1 MKNLKKIIAWT
12 AIAIVIQHTI
22 FLYLENVYCATD
34 IDTTAEKVETQERKN
49 NDKMEIE
56 IKPGVTNLTVSSD
69 GRFVAYLDNG
79 KLKVLDSSDNT
90 EKEFENIYN
99 SEERYSGEG
108 EEVESSTSD
117 STDKDTS
124 KNANK
129 NTNNNTNNNTDKNT
143 NSNENKKTSTN
154 TSTVKQNESKKDN
167 ETTNNNNQNINGVG
181 NSSINENTS
190 TSTPEGKVD
199 KPESNTGNTTVTET
213 PGNAG
218 VGPWNDVTST
228 DTPATGTGSI
238 DGQGNTGVGPWNDDI
253 STDKTDTNTSNT
265 QGPESTEGKE
275 FNSESTEVKE
285 NITYNTDISRT
296 INTNPMLLAGTNIFG
311 NELENI
317 TLLSNKGTTAKTI
330 DAEIVFY
337 KWLPNESNMIV
348 IRKIKENGV
357 YYFEPISFDAKKGK
371 VRELADFDLNKMRIE
386 LQNTEDKVDDI
397 AFSTSTNSLYI
408 KIKKANGNSSLYY
421 VNVMNQ
427 LERVKYNTSIGKVV
441 VPTTNANAVIEENS
455 EIKML
460 NNGEVLIP
468 NVENAKILGTDSS
481 DNVYF
486 GELIN
491 GKINKI
497 YYTVLSDKNRIWNEL
512 ALAKPVE
519 QEDIVIDYS
528 GKVYVNNKLDSNVL
542 ELTTNKTISYN
553 GDLLQSYSKGI
564 IVKSGDTLLKTN
576 IEE

>member
-22 FLYLENVYCATD
+22 FLYLENVYCSTE
-34 IDTTAEKVETQERKN
+34 INTKAEKVETQERKD

-108 EEVESSTSD
+108 DVTESTKSS
-117 STDKDTS
+117 DKDTS
-124 KNANK
+124 KETSKDVN
-129 NTNNNTNNNTDKNT
+129 KNT
-143 NSNENKKTSTN
+143 NSNENTKTN
-154 TSTVKQNESKKDN
+154 TSTVKQNGSKKDN
-167 ETTNNNNQNINGVG
+167 ETTNNNNKNVNGVG

-190 TSTPEGKVD
+190 TSTPEGTLD
-199 KPESNTGNTTVTET
+199 KPESNAGNTTVTET
-213 PGNAG
+213 PENIG

-253 STDKTDTNTSNT
+253 STEKTDTNASNT
-265 QGPESTEGKE
+265 QGAEGKE
-275 FNSESTEVKE
+275 FNSDGTEAKE
-285 NITYNTDISRT
+285 NITYNTDINRT
-296 INTNPMLLAGTNIFG
+296 INTNSMLLAGTNIFG
-311 NELENI
+311 NKLKNI
-317 TLLSNKGTTAKTI
+317 TLLSNQSTTAKII

-348 IRKIKENGV
+348 IRKIKENGE

-371 VRELADFDLNKMRIE
+371 ARELADFDLNKMRIE
-386 LQNTEDKVDDI
+386 LQNEEDKVEDI

-408 KIKKANGNSSLYY
+408 KIKKANGNYSLYY

-468 NVENAKILGTDSS
+468 NVEKAKILGTDSS

-486 GELIN
+486 GKLIN

-497 YYTVLSDKNRIWNEL
+497 YYTVLSDKNRTWNEF
-512 ALAKPVE
+512 ALTKPVE
-519 QEDIVIDYS
+519 QEDIIIDYS
-528 GKVYVNNKLDSNVL
+528 GKVYVNNKSDSTVL

>member
-22 FLYLENVYCATD
+22 FLYLENVYCSTE
-34 IDTTAEKVETQERKN
+34 INTKAEKVETQERKDN
-49 NDKMEIE
+49 NKMEIE
-56 IKPGVTNLTVSSD
+56 IKPGLTNLTVSSD

-108 EEVESSTSD
+108 DVIESTESS
-117 STDKDTS
+117 DKDTS
-124 KNANK
+124 KEASKDVNK
-129 NTNNNTNNNTDKNT
+129 NTNKNT
-143 NSNENKKTSTN
+143 NSNENTKTN
-154 TSTVKQNESKKDN
+154 TSTVKQNGSKKDN
-167 ETTNNNNQNINGVG
+167 ETTNNNNKNVNGVG

-190 TSTPEGKVD
+190 TSTPEGTLD
-199 KPESNTGNTTVTET
+199 KPESNAGNTTVTEI
-213 PGNAG
+213 PENIG

-253 STDKTDTNTSNT
+253 STEKTDTNASNT
-265 QGPESTEGKE
+265 QGTESTEGKE
-275 FNSESTEVKE
+275 FNSEGTEAKE
-285 NITYNTDISRT
+285 NITYNTDINRT
-296 INTNPMLLAGTNIFG
+296 INTNSMLLAGTNIFG
-311 NELENI
+311 NKLKNI
-317 TLLSNKGTTAKTI
+317 TLLSNQSIKAKTI

-348 IRKIKENGV
+348 IRKIKENGA

-371 VRELADFDLNKMRIE
+371 ARELADFDLNKMRIE
-386 LQNTEDKVDDI
+386 LQNEGDKVEDI

-408 KIKKANGNSSLYY
+408 KIKKANGNCSLYY

-468 NVENAKILGTDSS
+468 NVEKAKILGTDSS

-497 YYTVLSDKNRIWNEL
+497 YYTVLSDKNRTWNEF
-512 ALAKPVE
+512 ALTKPVE
-519 QEDIVIDYS
+519 QEDIIIDYS
-528 GKVYVNNKLDSNVL
+528 GKVYVNNKSDSTVL

>member
-12 AIAIVIQHTI
+12 AIAIVIQQTI
-22 FLYLENVYCATD
+22 FLYLENVYCSTE
-34 IDTTAEKVETQERKN
+34 INTKAEKVETQERKDN
-49 NDKMEIE
+49 NKMEIE
-56 IKPGVTNLTVSSD
+56 IKSGVTNLTVSSD

-108 EEVESSTSD
+108 DVTESTESS
-117 STDKDTS
+117 DKDTS
-124 KNANK
+124 KETSKDVNK
-129 NTNNNTNNNTDKNT
+129 NTNKNT
-143 NSNENKKTSTN
+143 NSNENTKTN
-154 TSTVKQNESKKDN
+154 TSTVKQNGSKKDN
-167 ETTNNNNQNINGVG
+167 ETTNNNNKNVNGVG

-190 TSTPEGKVD
+190 TSTPEGTLD
-199 KPESNTGNTTVTET
+199 KPESNAGNTTVTET
-213 PGNAG
+213 PENTG

-253 STDKTDTNTSNT
+253 STEKTDTNASNT
-265 QGPESTEGKE
+265 QGTGSTEGKE
-275 FNSESTEVKE
+275 FNSEGTEAKE
-285 NITYNTDISRT
+285 NITYNTDINRT
-296 INTNPMLLAGTNIFG
+296 INTNSMLLAGTNIFG
-311 NELENI
+311 NKLKNI
-317 TLLSNKGTTAKTI
+317 TLLSNQSTTAKTI

-348 IRKIKENGV
+348 IRKIKENGA

-371 VRELADFDLNKMRIE
+371 ARELADFDLNKMRIE
-386 LQNTEDKVDDI
+386 LQNEEDKVEDI

-408 KIKKANGNSSLYY
+408 KIKKANGNYSLYY

-468 NVENAKILGTDSS
+468 NVEKAKILGTDSS

-497 YYTVLSDKNRIWNEL
+497 YYTVLSDKNRTWNEF
-512 ALAKPVE
+512 ALTKPVE
-519 QEDIVIDYS
+519 QEDIIIDYS
-528 GKVYVNNKLDSNVL
+528 GKVYVNNKSDSTVL

-553 GDLLQSYSKGI
+553 GVLLQSYSKGI

>member
-22 FLYLENVYCATD
+22 FLYLENVYCSTD
-34 IDTTAEKVETQERKN
+34 ISTKAEKVETQESKDS
-49 NDKMEIE
+49 DKMEIK
-56 IKPGVTNLTVSSD
+56 IKSGVTNLTVSSD

-99 SEERYSGEG
+99 SEEKYSGEAI
-108 EEVESSTSD
+108 ESSS
-117 STDKDTS
+117 SAEDTS
-124 KNANK
+124 KDTNK
-129 NTNNNTNNNTDKNT
+129 NTTSNTNKNT
-143 NSNENKKTSTN
+143 NSNENKKTNTN
-154 TSTVKQNESKKDN
+154 TATVKQNESKNNN
-167 ETTNNNNQNINGVG
+167 ESTTNNNKNINGVG

-190 TSTPEGKVD
+190 TSTPEGTVD
-199 KPESNTGNTTVTET
+199 KPESNAGNTTITET
-213 PGNAG
+213 QENTG

-228 DTPATGTGSI
+228 DTPATESESV
-238 DGQGNTGVGPWNDDI
+238 DGQGNTGVGPWNDEV
-253 STDKTDTNTSNT
+253 STEKNDTSSSNT
-265 QGPESTEGKE
+265 KATENTESNE
-275 FNSESTEVKE
+275 FNSEGTEAKE
-285 NITYNTDISRT
+285 NITYNTDINST
-296 INTNPMLLAGTNIFG
+296 INTNSMLLAGTNILG
-311 NELENI
+311 NKLGNKLGNI
-317 TLLSNKGTTAKTI
+317 TLLSNQSTTTKTI

-371 VRELADFDLNKMRIE
+371 ARELADFDLNKMRIE
-386 LQNTEDKVDDI
+386 LQNEDDKVEDI

-408 KIKKANGNSSLYY
+408 KIKKANGNYSLYY

-468 NVENAKILGTDSS
+468 NVEKAKILGTDSS

-497 YYTVLSDKNRIWNEL
+497 YYTVLSDKNRSWNEL
-512 ALAKPVE
+512 ALTNPVE
-519 QEDIVIDYS
+519 QDDIIIDYS
-528 GKVYVNNKLDSNVL
+528 GRVYVNNRADSTVL
-542 ELTTNKTISYN
+542 ELTTNQTISYN
-553 GDLLQSYSKGI
+553 GELVQSYSKGI
-564 IVKSGDTLLKTN
+564 VVKSGDTLLKIK

>member
-12 AIAIVIQHTI
+12 AIAIVIQQTI
-22 FLYLENVYCATD
+22 FLYLENVYCSTE
-34 IDTTAEKVETQERKN
+34 INTKAEKVETQERKDN
-49 NDKMEIE
+49 NKMEIE
-56 IKPGVTNLTVSSD
+56 IKSGVTNLTVSSD

-108 EEVESSTSD
+108 DVTESTESS
-117 STDKDTS
+117 DKDTS
-124 KNANK
+124 KETSKDVNK
-129 NTNNNTNNNTDKNT
+129 NTNKNT
-143 NSNENKKTSTN
+143 NSNENTKTN
-154 TSTVKQNESKKDN
+154 TSTVKQNGSKKDN
-167 ETTNNNNQNINGVG
+167 ETTNNNNKNVNGVG

-190 TSTPEGKVD
+190 TSTPEGTLD
-199 KPESNTGNTTVTET
+199 KPESNAGNTTVTET
-213 PGNAG
+213 PENTG

-253 STDKTDTNTSNT
+253 STEKTDTNASNT
-265 QGPESTEGKE
+265 QGTGSTEGKE
-275 FNSESTEVKE
+275 FNSEGTEAKE
-285 NITYNTDISRT
+285 NITYNTDINRT
-296 INTNPMLLAGTNIFG
+296 INTNSMLLAGTNIFG
-311 NELENI
+311 NKLKNI
-317 TLLSNKGTTAKTI
+317 TLLSNQSTTAKTI

-348 IRKIKENGV
+348 IRKIKENGA

-371 VRELADFDLNKMRIE
+371 ARELADFDLNKMRIE
-386 LQNTEDKVDDI
+386 LQNEEDKVEDI

-408 KIKKANGNSSLYY
+408 KIKKANGNYSLYY

-460 NNGEVLIP
+460 NNGEVLIS
-468 NVENAKILGTDSS
+468 NVEKAKILGTDSS

-497 YYTVLSDKNRIWNEL
+497 YYTVLSDKNRTWNEF
-512 ALAKPVE
+512 ALTKPVE
-519 QEDIVIDYS
+519 QEDIIIDYS
-528 GKVYVNNKLDSNVL
+528 GKVYVNNKSDSTVL

-564 IVKSGDTLLKTN
+564 IVKSGDILLKTN

>member
-22 FLYLENVYCATD
+22 FLYLENVYCSTD
-34 IDTTAEKVETQERKN
+34 INTRAEKVETQERKN

-108 EEVESSTSD
+108 AVVESSSA
-117 STDKDTS
+117 DKDTS
-124 KNANK
+124 KDVNK
-129 NTNNNTNNNTDKNT
+129 NTNSNTDKNT
-143 NSNENKKTSTN
+143 NSNENKKTNAN

-181 NSSINENTS
+181 NSSGNENTS
-190 TSTPEGKVD
+190 TPEGTVD
-199 KPESNTGNTTVTET
+199 KPESNTGNTNVTEA

-218 VGPWNDVTST
+218 VGPWNDVTP
-228 DTPATGTGSI
+228 DTPSAGTGSM
-238 DGQGNTGVGPWNDDI
+238 DGQGNTGIGPWNDDI
-253 STDKTDTNTSNT
+253 STDKADTNTGNT
-265 QGPESTEGKE
+265 QSPENTEGKE
-275 FNSESTEVKE
+275 FNSESTEVQE

-311 NELENI
+311 NELKNI
-317 TLLSNKGTTAKTI
+317 TLLSNNGTTAKTI

-427 LERVKYNTSIGKVV
+427 LERVKYNTPIGKVV

-468 NVENAKILGTDSS
+468 NVENAKILGTDSN

-497 YYTVLSDKNRIWNEL
+497 YYTVLSDKNIIWNEL
-512 ALAKPVE
+512 ALVKPVE

-528 GKVYVNNKLDSNVL
+528 GKVYVNNKLESTVL

>member
-12 AIAIVIQHTI
+12 AIAIVIQQTI
-22 FLYLENVYCATD
+22 FLYLENVYCSTE
-34 IDTTAEKVETQERKN
+34 INTKAEKVETQERKD
-49 NDKMEIE
+49 NDKMEIK

-108 EEVESSTSD
+108 DVTESTKSS
-117 STDKDTS
+117 DKDTS
-124 KNANK
+124 KETSKDVN
-129 NTNNNTNNNTDKNT
+129 KNT
-143 NSNENKKTSTN
+143 NSNENTKTN
-154 TSTVKQNESKKDN
+154 TSTVKQNGSKKDN
-167 ETTNNNNQNINGVG
+167 ETTNNNNKNVNGVG

-190 TSTPEGKVD
+190 TSTPEGTLD
-199 KPESNTGNTTVTET
+199 KPESNAGNTTVTET
-213 PGNAG
+213 PENTG

-253 STDKTDTNTSNT
+253 STEKTDTNASNT
-265 QGPESTEGKE
+265 QGTQSTEGKE
-275 FNSESTEVKE
+275 FNSEGTEAKE
-285 NITYNTDISRT
+285 NITYNTDINRT
-296 INTNPMLLAGTNIFG
+296 INTNSMLLAGTNIFG
-311 NELENI
+311 NKLKNI
-317 TLLSNKGTTAKTI
+317 TLLSNQSTTAKTI

-348 IRKIKENGV
+348 IRKIKENGA

-371 VRELADFDLNKMRIE
+371 ARELADFDLNKMRIE
-386 LQNTEDKVDDI
+386 LQNEEDKVEDI

-408 KIKKANGNSSLYY
+408 KIKKANGNYSLYY

-468 NVENAKILGTDSS
+468 NVEKARILGTDSS

-497 YYTVLSDKNRIWNEL
+497 YYTVLSDKNRTWNEF
-512 ALAKPVE
+512 ALTKPVE
-519 QEDIVIDYS
+519 QEDIIIDYS
-528 GKVYVNNKLDSNVL
+528 GKVYVNNKSDSTVL